1 MRDRRLLWSRIVT
14 VCAAV
19 VLFSSGELL
28 GIAPTT
34 VALAVALLLLFIG
47 RAARDLSIVTD

>member
-1 MRDRRLLWSRIVT
+1 MRDRRLLWPRIVT

-19 VLFSSGELL
+19 VLFSLGELL

-47 RAARDLSIVTD
+47 RAARDL